1 MCNYLIKSMSDLN
14 ISIVNLFKQ
23 YYPSIDHTTLDNGIL
38 AILIENM
45 FEVEK
50 SKYSDTESDTN
61 SDIESDSDSTLDPVI
76 EENYAIAT
84 QLIPNQIDSGD
95 MICVQGR
102 INQVPVNVLFDS
114 GCQTS
119 TTFVST
125 VKKSGLEHLVDKK
138 SRTYC
143 NGINGITQTYGMI
156 WCTQLELKANN
167 ETDNYISVP
176 IKLSVLTDNK
186 YQSESNTNSIDILIG
201 TDFMKATNTIINFSK
216 NTIILK
222 EFELKF

>member
-1 MCNYLIKSMSDLN
+1 MYNYLIKPMSELH

-50 SKYSDTESDTN
+50 SKYSDTDS
-61 SDIESDSDSTLDPVI
+61 ESDSESISNPVI
-76 EENYAIAT
+76 EENYAVAT

-95 MICVQGR
+95 MICIQGR
-102 INQVPVNVLFDS
+102 INQVQVNVLFDS

-125 VKKSGLEHLVDKK
+125 VKKTCLEHLVDKK

-143 NGINGITQTYGMI
+143 NGINGVTKTYGMI
-156 WCTQLELKANN
+156 WCTQLELKSNP
-167 ETDNYISVP
+167 ETNKYTSVP
-176 IKLSVLTDNK
+176 IKLSVIPDNSTK
-186 YQSESNTNSIDILIG
+186 ESNPNQIDVLIG

-216 NTIILK
+216 KTIGLNGL
-222 EFELKF
+222 ELHY

>member
-1 MCNYLIKSMSDLN
+1 MCNYLIKPMSDLD

-50 SKYSDTESDTN
+50 SKYSDLDTESDT
-61 SDIESDSDSTLDPVI
+61 ESDSDSTPDPVI
-76 EENYAIAT
+76 EENYAVAN

-102 INQVPVNVLFDS
+102 INRVPVNVLFDS

-125 VKKSGLEHLVDKK
+125 VNKTGLEHLVDKK

-143 NGINGITQTYGMI
+143 NGINGVTKTYGMI
-156 WCTQLELKANN
+156 WCTQLELKSNP
-167 ETDNYISVP
+167 ESDNYTSVP
-176 IKLSVLTDNK
+176 IKLSVLADAKTEDEPN
-186 YQSESNTNSIDILIG
+186 QVDILIG
-201 TDFMKATNTIINFSK
+201 TDFMKATNTIMNFSK
-216 NTIILK
+216 KTI
-222 EFELKF
+222 ELNGLELQY